1 MMKAFKNFWLDY
13 FEVCKAS
20 GNWMKRHWLGYIILC
35 IVTFVITF
43 GGYCI
48 YNQIECKKYQ
58 KAKANA
64 DELNKY
70 SSNCL

>member
-13 FEVCKAS
+13 FEVCKTG
-20 GNWMKRHWLGYIILC
+20 GNWMKRHWLGCIILW

-48 YNQIECKKYQ
+48 YGQIECKKYQ
-58 KAKANA
+58 KAKANV